1 MGAPH
6 ATSVNGTHDEVLDAK
21 KIILIPKKLFTIS
34 KFKNI
39 VLIDRIAII
48 ISQLVVARVK
58 DVVANPTRLLA
69 VSNTE

>member
-1 MGAPH
+1 MGVPP